1 MAIPL
6 WEITL
11 VGLNID
17 KWDLTT
23 KVFENVHS
31 PFCSFLSIVAASGR
45 YANFIN

>member
-23 KVFENVHS
+23 KFFEQRHS
-31 PFCSFLSIVAASGR
+31 PFCAFLGIGAGPGR